1 MSEQKL
7 IAWEWRQ
14 TLPATQ
20 VELLELALE
29 PFEAAIDIAHEE
41 GDAEAKVVAFFPSD
55 YEHAEIVEVLHE
67 AQNTLGVVSPN
78 TELTPVYDQN
88 WQATSMAGFP
98 PRVIGP
104 YVIHNFADDILP
116 EGKLPLFI
124 PAAMAFGTGEH
135 ATTAGCLE
143 LYETLPKDKPLKV
156 LDMGAGSGILAIA
169 AAKRDGFKGL
179 AVDNDAPSVVICD
192 ENAENNGVKAL
203 VESVCGDGFNTPE
216 VHAQGPFNLI
226 FANILKNPLIEMA
239 PALKASLEVGG
250 VAILSGFTA
259 EQEADVLAAYNKQG
273 LSLKKRT
280 QGGDW
285 VAAIVG

>member
-1 MSEQKL
+1 MSEQHV
-7 IAWEWRQ
+7 IAWQWQQ
-14 TLPATQ
+14 TLPIEQ
-20 VELLELALE
+20 VALLELALE

-41 GDAEAKVVAFFPSD
+41 GDALAKVTAFFPSD
-55 YEHAEIVEVLHE
+55 YEHADIVEALSE
-67 AQNTLGVVSPN
+67 AQKTLGVASAN
-78 TELTPVYDQN
+78 AELAPVYDQN
-88 WQATSMAGFP
+88 WQAASMAGFP

-104 YVIHNFADDILP
+104 YVIHNFTDDVLP

-143 LYETLPKDKPLKV
+143 LYETLPKDKKLKV

-169 AAKRDGFKGL
+169 AAKRDGFKAL

-192 ENAENNGVKAL
+192 ENADNNGVKAL
-203 VESVCGDGFNTPE
+203 VQSVCGDGFNTPE
-216 VHAQGPFNLI
+216 VQQHGSFNLI
-226 FANILKNPLIEMA
+226 FANILKNPLIDMA
-239 PALKASLEVGG
+239 PQLKASLEVGG

-259 EQEADVLAAYNKQG
+259 EQEADVLAAYSKQG

-285 VAAIVG
+285 VATIVG

>member
-1 MSEQKL
+1 MDQKL
-7 IAWEWRQ
+7 IAWKWQ
-14 TLPATQ
+14 SILPAGQ

-29 PFEAAIDIAHEE
+29 PFEAAMDIAHEE
-41 GDAEAKVVAFFPSD
+41 GDAEAKVTAFFPSD
-55 YEHAEIVEVLHE
+55 HEHADIVEALRD
-67 AQNTLGVVSPN
+67 AQMTLGVAPN
-78 TELTPVYDQN
+78 TDLQPVYDQN
-88 WQATSMAGFP
+88 WQAASMAGFP

-104 YVIHNFADDILP
+104 YVIHNFKDEPLP
-116 EGKLPLFI
+116 EGKLPLYI

-143 LYETLPKDKPLKV
+143 LYETLPKDRKLKI

-169 AAKRDGFKGL
+169 AAKRDGHPSL
-179 AVDNDAPSVVICD
+179 AVDNDEPSVVICD
-192 ENAENNGVKAL
+192 ENAENNGVKVL
-203 VESVCGDGFNTPE
+203 VESVCGDGFNTAA
-216 VHAQGPFNLI
+216 VAAQGPFDLI

-259 EQEADVLAAYNKQG
+259 EQEADVLAAYSKQG
-273 LSLKKRT
+273 LSLKQRT

-285 VAAIVG
+285 VAIIVG